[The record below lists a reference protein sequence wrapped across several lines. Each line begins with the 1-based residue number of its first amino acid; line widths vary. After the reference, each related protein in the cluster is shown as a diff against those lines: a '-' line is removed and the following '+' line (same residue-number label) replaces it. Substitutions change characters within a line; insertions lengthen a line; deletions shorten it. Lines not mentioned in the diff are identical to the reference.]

1 MKLCKSCGKDKSKSD
16 FGARSASVDG
26 LAAKCKL
33 CQKEYDKKRLKD
45 PKRMKARREYQKT
58 PKGKLAHNK
67 AANNWV
73 ERNVIKRSAHIMV
86 GNALKGGRLTK
97 MPCEVCGEL
106 NSHGHHD
113 DYSKQ
118 LDVRWL
124 CDFHHNEWHRE
135 NGEGLNAH

>member
-1 MKLCKSCGKDKSKSD
+1 MKHCNSCGNDKCESE
-16 FGARSASVDG
+16 FGKRAASIDG
-26 LAAKCKL
+26 LSAKCKL
-33 CQKEYDKKRLKD
+33 CQKEYDKKRLRD
-45 PKRMKARREYQKT
+45 PKRMAARRDYQKT
-58 PKGKLAHNK
+58 AKGKIAHN
-67 AANNWV
+67 AAAKRWV
-73 ERNVIKRSAHIMV
+73 EKNIIKRSAHIMV
-86 GNALKGGRLTK
+86 GNAIKSGLLKRL
-97 MPCEVCGEL
+97 PCEVCGNK